1 MEYAKVKVVKL
12 LNNWFQEIAE
22 EDLKNDICI
31 EFSRLIGF
39 ENTMKLI
46 KTFGGSEVYIPKL
59 DSLQRDKRD
68 AAICKEFN
76 GYNYREL
83 AKKYTLSERQIRE
96 ICREII
102 EKKKR
107 ESLKNQIS
115 IFEINS

>member
-1 MEYAKVKVVKL
+1 M
-12 LNNWFQEIAE
+12 NSWFQKITE
-22 EDLKNDICI
+22 EDLKNDTCI
-31 EFSRLIGF
+31 EISRLIGF

-68 AAICKEFN
+68 AAICKDFN

-83 AKKYTLSERQIRE
+83 AKKYALSERQIRE
-96 ICREII
+96 ICKEII
-102 EKKKR
+102 ERKKR
-107 ESLKNQIS
+107 EPLKNQMS